1 LIVSLDNAEHG
12 MDFRFTPEQ
21 EAFRQDIRAFLKQE
35 CPEPPAIPED
45 GWIIGFDK
53 AFSQKV
59 GARGWIGLTWPRAY
73 GGQGQSYLDRL
84 ILTEELL
91 RHGAPVAAHW
101 IGDRQMGPS
110 ILRYG
115 TPEQKATLLP
125 GIIAGDL
132 VFCIGMSEPGAGSD
146 LAGLQTR
153 AVPDGDDYILSG
165 QKIWTSFA
173 HLADYCYLV
182 ARTNPDVPKHKGIS
196 EFIVD
201 MRSPGITVKPIV
213 DMTGAHH
220 FNEVFFEQV
229 RLPKSALVGEKDRGW
244 YQIAAQLDYERS
256 GIERLM
262 SNYPLLQAICDYVKE
277 MELNRRETIRQ
288 RLAQLHIEFTMGKF
302 LVYKVAWWL
311 SQGMVPNA
319 AAAAAKA
326 FCTEYEQRL
335 AQTANELLGS
345 YGQLLP
351 GSPHARLGG
360 RSARAYL
367 YAPAYTIQGGTSTI
381 LRNIVAMR
389 GLGLPPG

>member
-1 LIVSLDNAEHG
+1 
-12 MDFRFTPEQ
+12 MDFRFTLEQ
-21 EAFRQDIRAFLKQE
+21 EAFRQDMRAFLKQE

-53 AFSQKV
+53 AFSQKL
-59 GARGWIGLTWPRAY
+59 GARGWIGLTWPREY
-73 GGQGQSYLDRL
+73 GGQGRSYLDRL

-201 MRSPGITVKPIV
+201 MHTPGITVKPIV

-229 RLPKSALVGEKDRGW
+229 RLPKSALVGEQDRGW

-277 MELNRRETIRQ
+277 TGLNQRETIRQ

-360 RSARAYL
+360 RAARAYL